1 MYSIS
6 KEKNYMTIKLKQC
19 SQCTSSFTYANNG
32 FLIVDW
38 KREHSAT
45 VRLKEIAWS
54 TKE

>member
-6 KEKNYMTIKLKQC
+6 KEKNYMTDDGVEQC

-38 KREHSAT
+38 KQENIQQLSD
-45 VRLKEIAWS
+45 
-54 TKE
+54 